1 MPPNRYVTTHWGV
14 YKPRVRDG
22 RVVAMDAAEW
32 DQAPSTIGSSMV
44 DGINAPA
51 RVRRPA
57 IRRGFLKHGPPSRD
71 RRGRDDFVEV
81 PWDEALDITAREL
94 ARVRREFGNS
104 AIFGGSYGWASAGR
118 FHHAQSQVHRFLN
131 CIGGYV
137 RNVDTY
143 SLGAGR
149 ALTPHI
155 LAPMEIM
162 QQDATAW
169 SNLEKHC
176 QLFVAFGGLPVKN
189 AQVSSGGATEHV
201 MPGAIER
208 MAANG
213 VRFVNISPIHGDLE
227 AGDAVEWLS
236 IKPGTDTALML
247 ALAYVVQSEKLHDES
262 FLSTHATGFER
273 FRAYLDGG
281 IDGVVKNP
289 RWAATITGVDADTIA
304 SLARRMAA
312 HRTMIN
318 VAWSLQ
324 RAIHGEQP
332 FWAATALAAMLGQ
345 IGLPGGGIGLGYSCA
360 NNIGAGNSAFSGPR
374 VPQGVNAINDYIP
387 VARISDLLLKPG
399 EAYTYNCER
408 RTYPDIRL
416 VYWSGGNPFH
426 HHQDV
431 NRLVQ
436 AWRRP
441 EVTVVHEPFWTAH
454 AKFSDIVLPATT
466 SLERDDIGSASGE
479 RYMIAMHRT
488 VPPVSEA
495 RDDYEIFAGLAR
507 RLGVEKAY
515 TEGRST
521 SAWLRHLYDESRGRA
536 TQAGIALPDFDAFW
550 SAGVVVMPKPNIETV
565 IFADFRADPV
575 AHRLPTPS
583 GRIEIFSE
591 HIASF
596 GADDCPGYP
605 VWREP
610 PPEAGLDD
618 PRYPLHLLSGQPS
631 KRLHSQYDHGS
642 ESRATKIRDREPLT
656 MHPDDARARGIAA
669 GDVVRVFNDRGALL
683 AGVKLSDRIRPGVV
697 QMATGA
703 WYDPI
708 DPDTDGSLDKHGNP
722 NVVTVDIGT
731 SSFGQGCSAQSAR
744 VQIER
749 FEGELPKVTAFE
761 PPRFVADDGVRASSS
776 QARLDRP

>member
-1 MPPNRYVTTHWGV
+1 MPTNRYVTTHWGV
-14 YKPRVRDG
+14 YKPRVQDG
-22 RVVAMDAAEW
+22 RVVAMDAAEF
-32 DQAPSTIGSSMV
+32 DPAPSTIGSSMV
-44 DGINAPA
+44 DGITAPA

-57 IRRGFLKHGPPSRD
+57 IRKGFLRQGIDTRD
-71 RRGRDDFVEV
+71 RRGRDEFVEV
-81 PWDEALDITAREL
+81 PWDEALDIAAAEL
-94 ARVRREFGNS
+94 KRVKEDFGNG
-104 AIFGGSYGWASAGR
+104 AIFGGSYGWSSAGR
-118 FHHAQSQVHRFLN
+118 FHHAQGQVHRFLN
-131 CIGGYV
+131 AIGGYV
-137 RNVDTY
+137 RHVDTY

-155 LAPMEIM
+155 LAPMEIL
-162 QQDATAW
+162 QQNATAW

-176 QLFVAFGGLPVKN
+176 ELFVAFGGLPVKN

-201 MPGAIER
+201 MPGSIAR

-213 VRFVNISPIHGDLE
+213 VKFVNVSPIRADLE
-227 AGDAVEWLS
+227 AGSAVEWLS

-247 ALAYVVQSEKLHDES
+247 ALAYVVQAEKLHDEQ
-262 FLSTHATGFER
+262 FLATYAVGFER

-281 IDGVVKNP
+281 VDGIAKTP
-289 RWAATITGVDADTIA
+289 RWAADITGIDAATIA
-304 SLARRMAA
+304 ALARRMAS

-332 FWAATALAAMLGQ
+332 FWAGTALAAMLGQ
-345 IGLPGGGIGLGYSCA
+345 IGLPGGGLGLGYSCA
-360 NNIGAGNSAFSGPR
+360 NNIGAGNNAFSGPR
-374 VPQGVNAINDYIP
+374 LGQGMNAVNDFIP
-387 VARISDLLLKPG
+387 VARISDMLLKPG
-399 EAYTYNCER
+399 TAYTYNGER

-426 HHQDV
+426 HHQDI

-441 EVTVVHEPFWTAH
+441 EVTIVHEPFWTAH

-466 SLERDDIGSASGE
+466 ALERDDIGSASGE

-488 VPPVSEA
+488 VPPVGEA
-495 RDDYEIFAGLAR
+495 RDDYDIFAGIAK
-507 RLGVEKAY
+507 RLGAEQAY
-515 TEGRST
+515 TEGRNT
-521 SAWLRHLYDESRGRA
+521 LAWLRYLYDDARGRA
-536 TQAGIALPDFDAFW
+536 ARLGLALPDFDTFW
-550 SAGVVVMPKPNIETV
+550 SAGVTVLPKPNVETI
-565 IFADFRADPV
+565 IFSEFRTDPK
-575 AHRLPTPS
+575 AHPLPTPS

-591 HIASF
+591 RLA
-596 GADDCPGYP
+596 GYGNDDCPGYP

-610 PPEAGLDD
+610 PAELGFDD
-618 PRYPLHLLSGQPS
+618 ARFPLHLLSSQPS

-642 ESRATKIRDREPLT
+642 ESRATKIRDREPLL
-656 MHPDDARARGIAA
+656 MHPEDAKARGIAE

-683 AGVKLSDRIRPGVV
+683 AGVKLSDGIRPGVV
-697 QMATGA
+697 QIATGA

-708 DPDTDGSLDKHGNP
+708 DPDVDGSLDKHGNP
-722 NVVTVDIGT
+722 NVVTPDVGT

-749 FEGELPKVTAFE
+749 FEGELPEVTAFK
-761 PPRFVADDGVRASSS
+761 PPRFAADDRVRAK
-776 QARLDRP
+776 R